1 MLNGETPNIKFIV
14 FGLTQPGLEPMFY
27 QNRDMHAN
35 HYTTDAILLVL
46 KILYITYKSN
56 FHPYVHIMH
65 LKFILSLFVQMFN
78 SDKYHPETESEIP
91 FFLS

>member
-14 FGLTQPGLEPMFY
+14 FGLTQPGLEHMFY
-27 QNRDMHAN
+27 QNRGMHAN
-35 HYTTDAILLVL
+35 HYTTDAIQLVL
-46 KILYITYKSN
+46 N
-56 FHPYVHIMH
+56 FHPYVHMMH